1 MIKVAIKDKLK
12 QAEFEVSGF
21 TAEETSKLL
30 AQLLFYM
37 KSEAV
42 KSVDSKQPLRVR
54 DLNNRSISDGI
65 VHKTNI
71 HQDPKTDTVP
81 SVPQKT
87 VAQAETPRPR
97 RVDLLNS
104 ERTLTTP
111 LADLLGSN
119 QKLENEPKKYTSTSE
134 RSICKTK
141 FSCPSCNLK
150 KDKQVPNGYRF
161 TSCENCGT
169 LVRIRPANQTWGA
182 FDDEGYQYH
191 ADSIYTPRKVSA
203 EGHPELV
210 KGDK

>member
-1 MIKVAIKDKLK
+1 MLKVAVKDKLK
-12 QAEFEVSGF
+12 QAEFEASGF
-21 TAEETSKLL
+21 TAEETGKLL
-30 AQLLFYM
+30 GQLLFYM
-37 KSEAV
+37 KSESV
-42 KSVDSKQPLRVR
+42 KSVDSKQPSHVR

-71 HQDPKTDTVP
+71 LQDPKTDTVP
-81 SVPQKT
+81 SAPKKT
-87 VAQAETPRPR
+87 VARAETPRPR

-111 LADLLGSN
+111 LADLLKS
-119 QKLENEPKKYTSTSE
+119 ESKKVYPASE
-134 RSICKTK
+134 RISCKTK

-191 ADSIYTPRKVSA
+191 ADSIYIPRKESGEYA
-203 EGHPELV
+203 
-210 KGDK
+210 K

>member
-1 MIKVAIKDKLK
+1 MIKVSVKENER
-12 QAEFEVSGF
+12 QANFEASGF
-21 TAEETSKLL
+21 TAEETGKLL
-30 AQLLFYM
+30 GQLLFYM

-65 VHKTNI
+65 DHKTNI
-71 HQDPKTDTVP
+71 HQDPKADTVP
-81 SVPQKT
+81 VVPKRT
-87 VAQAETPRPR
+87 VARAETPRPR

-111 LADLLGSN
+111 LADLLGS
-119 QKLENEPKKYTSTSE
+119 ESKKFSPASE
-134 RSICKTK
+134 RISCKTK
-141 FSCPSCNLK
+141 FTCPSCNLK

-191 ADSIYTPRKVSA
+191 ADSIYTQRKVSA
-203 EGHPELV
+203 EGHPELA